1 MKIPAGA
8 GRRKSFDLVMPEITL
23 SEIGSG
29 AAILS
34 AIFSCMAV
42 LNQIFRRKPEVI
54 CDVNDRIIVKNI
66 NEKSIFIS
74 YAISSKGQL
83 QDRSGI
89 DDFGAFGKFQ
99 NIRTTKK
106 ELGDIIAPNSSK
118 FYDLRLENVQE
129 YRVKVK
135 RMFPFSSYKF
145 KLVIYPC

>member
-1 MKIPAGA
+1 
-8 GRRKSFDLVMPEITL
+8 MPEITL
-23 SEIGSG
+23 SEVGSV

-34 AIFSCMAV
+34 AIFSYGSAQS
-42 LNQIFRRKPEVI
+42 NIRRKPEVI
-54 CDVNDRIIVKNI
+54 CDANDRIIVKNI

-74 YAISSKGQL
+74 YAISPKGQL

-89 DDFGAFGKFQ
+89 DDFGAVGKFQ

-135 RMFPFSSYKF
+135 RVFPFSSYKF
-145 KLVIYPC
+145 KLVIYPCRNIH